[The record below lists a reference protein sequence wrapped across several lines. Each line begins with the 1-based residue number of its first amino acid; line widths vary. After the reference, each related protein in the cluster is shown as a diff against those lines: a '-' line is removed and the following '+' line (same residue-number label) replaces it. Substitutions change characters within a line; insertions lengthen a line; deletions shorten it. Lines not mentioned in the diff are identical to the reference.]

1 MEKYTIIKNAF
12 YEIFIPESL
21 QEYRNEV
28 IKYST
33 DKLEEFL
40 CFFKEENYG
49 QKIKASFFWMVQIF
63 LTELKNNF
71 LIE

>member
-49 QKIKASFFWMVQIF
+49 QKIKASFF
-63 LTELKNNF
+63 
-71 LIE
+71 